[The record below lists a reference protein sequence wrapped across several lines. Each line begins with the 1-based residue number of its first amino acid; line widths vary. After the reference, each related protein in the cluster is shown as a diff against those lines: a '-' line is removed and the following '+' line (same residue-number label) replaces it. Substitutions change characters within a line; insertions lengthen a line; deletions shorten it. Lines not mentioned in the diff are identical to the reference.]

1 MDEYHK
7 IIHIDM
13 DAFFA
18 SVEQF
23 DTPEYKGKPLVVG
36 GRGPRSVVAA
46 ASYEARKYK
55 IHSAMPMTQ
64 ARRLCPTLI
73 IIPPRFE
80 RYALV
85 SRQIMDIF
93 HEYTD
98 LVEPLSLDEAFL
110 DVTVNKPGMSS
121 ATLIAEEIRRKI
133 WEKTGLTASAGV
145 SINKFVAKVASDI
158 NKPNG
163 ITVILPHEVGD
174 FLKKLP
180 IQKFYGIGAVTAE
193 KMKSLGIH
201 HGADLLQFDLPALI
215 HHFGKV
221 GAWYYDIVRGIDHR
235 PVQTTYERKS
245 FGTETTYSEDLYG
258 EEAVRVALEKVCEE
272 LWRRLEK
279 KPAAG
284 KTVTLKIRYADFT
297 TKTISKSYAAP
308 IENLESFLETAQQ
321 LLQKEFP
328 LKMGVRL
335 LGLTFSN
342 LQAESSVTLPI
353 PFPSDKD
360 NTENNQ

>member
-1 MDEYHK
+1 MNGLRK

-18 SVEQF
+18 SVEQH

-46 ASYEARKYK
+46 ASYEARRHG
-55 IHSAMPMTQ
+55 IHSAMPMAQ
-64 ARRLCPTLI
+64 ARRLCPSLI
-73 IIPPRFE
+73 IIPPRFH
-80 RYALV
+80 RYTEV
-85 SRQIMDIF
+85 SRQIMEIF

-110 DVTVNKPGMSS
+110 DVTENKAGMSS

-133 WEKTGLTASAGV
+133 FQRTGLTASAGV
-145 SINKFVAKVASDI
+145 SINKFVAKVASDV

-163 ITVILPHEVGD
+163 ITVILPHEID
-174 FLKKLP
+174 NFLKKLP
-180 IQKFYGIGAVTAE
+180 IHKFYGIGSVTAE

-201 HGADLLQFDLPALI
+201 TGADLLQLDLSALI

-221 GAWYYDIVRGIDHR
+221 GAWYYEIVRGNDPR

-245 FGTETTYSEDLYG
+245 FGTETTYEEDIHG
-258 EEAVRVALEKVCEE
+258 EEAVRDALEKVYQE

-284 KTVTLKIRYADFT
+284 KTVTLKIRYADFS
-297 TKTISKSYAAP
+297 TKTLSKSYATP
-308 IENLESFLETAQQ
+308 IENMEMILETAQQ

-328 LKMGVRL
+328 LRMGVRL
-335 LGLTFSN
+335 LGLTLSN
-342 LQAESSVTLPI
+342 LQDESNATLPI
-353 PFPSDKD
+353 PFPSGKDK
-360 NTENNQ
+360 TVKNQ